1 MALKNRLPGIYFQ
14 AEIPE
19 TEESLPRMDIAAFIG
34 LAESGPLH
42 TPVPIEDKNRF
53 WEIFGDNLELAR
65 DAATHRKQYAYLASS
80 VKAFFLNGGRRC
92 WVVRVA
98 DTNAR
103 SNLFPLTS
111 LVRVDNVNNT
121 FLPAVARARSEGSW
135 SDKLR
140 FGTVQTG
147 EAFNVEQIYLD
158 NWNIDIFETIGVL
171 PGDLVQLNFSGNNLL
186 LMRCIESIETV
197 SGYLFGWDEVPG
209 NDSKELIEFLRQK
222 FGVNLVDTA
231 KIEKIDDGKA
241 IRISSPENNFS
252 LVLNDEETKVKL
264 RINEG
269 KIEELIAKTENRKLN
284 IYVSGDRKPIKRI
297 QGKDYWLQRGF
308 LSAET
313 KSVEAVLCSP
323 LGEKRQ
329 CTVWLPDEGNPSF
342 RVTLDHMVPE
352 ITAPGSLL
360 SIEINEP
367 GEPIQS
373 LLPSLKLLLIVTSV
387 EPVSETSSPPEETV
401 IMKGEEGF
409 WILEEAKARE
419 LAGQWLV
426 EGQFQQIL
434 ANRLTFQISEWKD
447 QEMSVHLSNLAFC
460 KKHPRFWGNLPDDIS
475 LFCLDDDSS
484 DRPTLLDMEA
494 SEPRFPLAAPEER
507 FVGPVYLPVGMP
519 VMPDVTTTQGPINP
533 VEPDTALQ
541 RNGLKHFSADM
552 FLDSSLTQTSSES
565 LLQEAWYKRYRTD
578 GHDIVQLHGMHSVLP
593 LDEVTIISIPDAIHR
608 EWVREPVNV
617 ASPSDV
623 LPAPDLKSTIQFNDH
638 DTYVLSWSGVE
649 GADQYILEEGT
660 DPAFLVSSPAYKGND
675 ITCQVRPGNN
685 GVYYYRVKAKRNKMM
700 SSWSNTQMVVVPY
713 SEFEECQ
720 SSLLKAPELHKIDR
734 CRDNCEIHWTS
745 VPGAIHYV
753 LQASADPGFFASST
767 IYQGI
772 EETFSFRPMHEGIY
786 YYRVRAFNGNSW
798 GPWSNT
804 HHIVFDFLP
813 SWTVQNPDT
822 YDDYNLLTIHR
833 SLLQMCAAR
842 GDMLAVLTLPSHYQE
857 KDVVAHVN
865 ALKLKRFLTSRKKDV
880 EAPLN
885 QREKHMLSFGA
896 LYHPWVLTSKKESFI
911 IPPDGAVCGLMA
923 SKAIREGAWIAP
935 ANEPL
940 NGVLSLEPVI
950 SLQAWST
957 LFEHQVNLIRPDPHG
972 YLILSANTLSPDLHL
987 QPINVRRLL
996 ILLRR
1001 LALREGT
1008 TYVFQ
1013 QNDERFHRLIRHTFH
1028 QLLANLYMRG
1038 AFAGD
1043 TPEKAYRVVADASL
1057 NTQKSLEQGRFIVD
1071 LRVAPSKPMV
1081 FVTVRLV
1088 QTGHENSV
1096 VMEV

>member
-1 MALKNRLPGIYFQ
+1 MALRNRLPGIYFQ
-14 AEIPE
+14 VETPEI
-19 TEESLPRMDIAAFIG
+19 EESLPRMDIAAFIG

-42 TPVPIEDKNRF
+42 TPVPIEDRNRF
-53 WEIFGDNLELAR
+53 REIFGDDLELAR
-65 DAATHRKQYAYLASS
+65 DAATHEKQYAYLASS
-80 VKAFFLNGGRRC
+80 VKAFFINGGRRC

-98 DTNAR
+98 DTNAE
-103 SNLFPLTS
+103 SNIFPLTS
-111 LVRVDNVNNT
+111 LVCVDNVNNT

-140 FGTVQTG
+140 FGTVQTD
-147 EAFNVEQIYLD
+147 EAINVEQIYLD
-158 NWNIDIFETIGVL
+158 NWSIDIVETIGVL
-171 PGDLVQLNFSGNNLL
+171 PGDLVQLTFSDNNLL

-197 SGYLFGWDEVPG
+197 SGD
-209 NDSKELIEFLRQK
+209 Q
-222 FGVNLVDTA
+222 
-231 KIEKIDDGKA
+231 
-241 IRISSPENNFS
+241 
-252 LVLNDEETKVKL
+252 
-264 RINEG
+264 
-269 KIEELIAKTENRKLN
+269 
-284 IYVSGDRKPIKRI
+284 KPIKRI
-297 QGKDYWLQRGF
+297 HGKDYWLQRGF

-313 KSVEAVLCSP
+313 MSVEAVLYTP

-329 CTVWLPDEGNPSF
+329 CTVWLPDEENPSF
-342 RVTLDHMVPE
+342 RVTLNLMMQE
-352 ITAPGSLL
+352 ITALGSLL
-360 SIEINEP
+360 SLEIIES
-367 GEPIQS
+367 GEHIQS
-373 LLPSLKLLLIVTSV
+373 LLPSLKLLLIVTSA
-387 EPVSETSSPPEETV
+387 EPTSETSSPPEETV
-401 IMKGEEGF
+401 IIKGEEGF
-409 WILEEAKARE
+409 WILEETKARE
-419 LAGQWLV
+419 LARQWIV
-426 EGQFQQIL
+426 EGQSQQII

-460 KKHPRFWGNLPDDIS
+460 KQHPRFWGNLPDDRS
-475 LFCLDDDSS
+475 LFCLNDDSS
-484 DRPTLLDMEA
+484 GRPSFLDMEA
-494 SEPRFPLAAPEER
+494 SEPRFPLAAPEKL
-507 FVGPVYLPVGMP
+507 FPVYLPIGMP
-519 VMPDVTTTQGPINP
+519 VMPDVTTAQGPINQ

-541 RNGLKHFSADM
+541 RNGLKAFSANL
-552 FLDSSLTQTSSES
+552 FLNFSLTQTSSES
-565 LLQEAWYKRYRTD
+565 LLHEAWYKRYKTD
-578 GHDIVQLHGMHSVLP
+578 GYDIVQLHGMHSVLP

-608 EWVREPVNV
+608 EWVREPVYV

-623 LPAPDLKSTIQFNDH
+623 LTAPDLKSTIQFKDQ

-675 ITCQVRPGNN
+675 ITCSVRPGNN

-700 SSWSNTQMVVVPY
+700 SSWSNTQIVVVPY

-720 SSLLKAPELHKIDR
+720 LSLLKAPELHKIDR
-734 CRDNCEIHWTS
+734 CVDNCEIHWTPVS
-745 VPGAIHYV
+745 RAIHYA
-753 LQASADPGFFASST
+753 LQASADSGFFASST

-772 EETFSFRPMHEGIY
+772 DETFSFRPRHEGIY

-813 SWTVQNPDT
+813 SWTVRNPDT
-822 YDDYNLLTIHR
+822 YNNHNLLTIHC

-857 KDVVAHVN
+857 NDVVAHVN
-865 ALKLKRFLTSRKKDV
+865 TLKLKRILTSRKKDV
-880 EAPLN
+880 VDPLN

-896 LYHPWVLTSKKESFI
+896 LYHPWVLTSGKVTFI

-940 NGVLSLEPVI
+940 KGVLSLEPVI
-950 SLQAWST
+950 SFQAGTT
-957 LFEHQVNLIRPDPHG
+957 LFEHKVNLIRPDPRG

-1001 LALREGT
+1001 LAIREGT

-1013 QNDERFHRLIRHTFH
+1013 PNDERFHRLIRHTFH

-1038 AFAGD
+1038 AFAGN
-1043 TPEKAYRVVADASL
+1043 TPEKAYSVVADASL
-1057 NTQKSLEQGRFIVD
+1057 NTEKSLEQGRFIVD
-1071 LRVAPSKPMV
+1071 LRVAPSRPMV

-1088 QTGHENSV
+1088 QTGHEKSV
-1096 VMEV
+1096 VVEV